1 MDYVLKPLLHYMIFK
16 MIKTSVTPF
25 PLIDQLYK
33 LSLASSLKLFSL
45 SISNMNLDQQIASNI
60 FGLKNGKVERNTK
73 PS

>member
-1 MDYVLKPLLHYMIFK
+1 MIFK